1 MSRPRSRDK
10 CIPIT
15 IAIPTSLAMK
25 LENAL
30 SYSSSRSAWVSD
42 AIENKILD
50 IKHNPVSDRTTRQL
64 IAQLSMR
71 EDIDETLRII
81 LKKLLKD

>member
-15 IAIPTSLAMK
+15 IALPTSLAMK

-30 SYSSSRSAWVSD
+30 SYSQSRSTWVAN

-50 IKHNPVSDRTTRQL
+50 IKHNPVDDRTTRQL

-71 EDIDETLRII
+71 PDIDESLRLI
-81 LKKLLKD
+81 LKTHLK

>member
-1 MSRPRSRDK
+1 MSRQRSRDK

-15 IAIPTSLAMK
+15 IALPTSLAMK

-30 SYSSSRSAWVSD
+30 SHSQSRSTWVAN

-50 IKHNPVSDRTTRQL
+50 IKHNPVDDRTTRQL

-71 EDIDETLRII
+71 QDIDESLRLI
-81 LKKLLKD
+81 LKTHLK